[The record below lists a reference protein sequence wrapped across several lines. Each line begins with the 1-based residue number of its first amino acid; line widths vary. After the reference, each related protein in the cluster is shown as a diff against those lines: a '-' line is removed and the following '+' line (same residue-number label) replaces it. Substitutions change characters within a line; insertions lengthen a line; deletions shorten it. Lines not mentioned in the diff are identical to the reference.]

1 MKLAAVLF
9 LFAAGASAQSAAVV
23 VPDLATA
30 KWEKDDSVFLR
41 EDPKTGAM
49 DLLVRYPGGKKLN
62 AHWHSVTERLVLVE
76 GKITVKV
83 GGVEKTVTPGGVVI
97 VPPKEGHQ
105 LACVSESKCTFYIAW
120 DGKLDTHKVE

>member
-1 MKLAAVLF
+1 MKLAVWMT
-9 LFAAGASAQSAAVV
+9 FAGVAFAQSAAVV

-30 KWEKDDSVFLR
+30 KWEKDDNVLLR

-49 DLLVRYPGGKKLN
+49 DLLVRYPAGKKLN

-76 GKITVKV
+76 GKIAVNI
-83 GGVEKTVTPGGVVI
+83 GGVEKTITPGGVVI

-105 LACVSESKCTFYIAW
+105 LACVSDTRCTFYIAW
-120 DGKLDTHKVE
+120 DGKLDTHRVQ